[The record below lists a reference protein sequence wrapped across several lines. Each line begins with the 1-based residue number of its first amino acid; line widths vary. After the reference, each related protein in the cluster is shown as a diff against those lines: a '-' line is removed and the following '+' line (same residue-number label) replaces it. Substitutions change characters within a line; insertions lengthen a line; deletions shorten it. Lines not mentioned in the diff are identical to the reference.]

1 MFKVL
6 ITDEVDEEL
15 ISELTLR
22 GFKVIYRPGI
32 SREDLLHEIQS
43 CDVLV
48 VRSRTKVTRDI
59 IDAASNLKVIARAGV
74 GIDNIDVEYAK
85 IRGIAVINAPEGP
98 TESVAELTI
107 GLMIAAAR
115 MIPLYDRL
123 VKEGKWPKGMLL
135 GTELY
140 GKTLGIVGLG
150 RIGSRV
156 AELAK
161 AFGMK
166 VLAYDIADVK
176 EKARKL
182 NIDLVSSL
190 EELLPK
196 CDFVSLHVP
205 LTPETYHMISRREF
219 DLMKDGVV
227 IINTSRGSVIDT
239 KALLDAL
246 KSGKVAAAA
255 LDVLEHEPPRE
266 EWELELIRHPRVIV
280 TPHIG
285 AETIEARKRIAR
297 IVAEK
302 IYRVLNGQDMTL

>member
-1 MFKVL
+1 MYKVL
-6 ITDEVDEEL
+6 ITDEVDEDL
-15 ISELTLR
+15 ISELTLK
-22 GFKVIYRPGI
+22 GLKVVYRPGI
-32 SREDLLHEIQS
+32 GKEDLLREVSS

-48 VRSRTKVTRDI
+48 VRSRTKVTREV
-59 IDAASNLKVIARAGV
+59 IDAAPNLKVIARAGV
-74 GIDNIDVEYAK
+74 GVDNIDVDYARSK
-85 IRGIAVINAPEGP
+85 GIVVVNAPEGP

-123 VKEGKWPKGMLL
+123 VKEGKWPKGMYV
-135 GTELY
+135 GVELY

-150 RIGSRV
+150 RIGTRV

-161 AFGMK
+161 AFGMRII
-166 VLAYDIADVK
+166 AYDVADVR

-182 NIDLVSSL
+182 NIELASSL
-190 EELLPK
+190 DELLPQ

-205 LTPETYHMISRREF
+205 LTPETYHMISKREF
-219 DLMKDGVV
+219 DLMKDGVILV
-227 IINTSRGSVIDT
+227 NTSRGQVVDT
-239 KALLDAL
+239 RALLEAL

-266 EWELELIRHPRVIV
+266 DWELELVRHPRVIV

-285 AETIEARKRIAR
+285 AETIEARKRIAK
-297 IVAEK
+297 IVADK
-302 IYRVLNGQDMTL
+302 ILRALNGLEVM